1 MPDML
6 FRRCGLVLLFS
17 FAFFMMTASLLSAQS
32 AGDAAAAALYVRWA
46 EDAISRGSWSEASI
60 VLERGADYAD
70 VSSDLS
76 YLLALARF
84 YFKKPGGAVLEAVR
98 RALGTDRWNNY
109 LPEDALLLE
118 AEQLVILK
126 SYGEALNILAGVSE
140 SPESARLRLLALRFS
155 SRTDEFLRYT
165 EEAINRFPRET
176 ELIRIFLDYLRVE
189 DIFGLYPRQSERDI
203 FNLIERRLPFLL
215 PLNPELAWMAAPFI
229 RDTAEARRL
238 VAAYRAVNEP
248 VPASFPIT
256 LNLGLVDQRIILEE
270 LFAPQNRA
278 AGLDIALLDTVWDLL
293 DNEGR
298 EIFRRNLLQ
307 YSGVIS
313 IDTNFDGIPEAF
325 VAYQNGMP
333 VSYQADD
340 NQDRVL
346 ELIVEFE
353 AGLPAAA
360 MISLPP
366 EAGFGRSASL
376 LGEEDVRRIKIK
388 WEQYPAVLNAELEG
402 ERFIFRPFSFFYAP
416 LQFREYPSQVLQNQF
431 SLDYSSGTV
440 QARNIL
446 FPERNTMI
454 AALTRRVLIANSY
467 QVERASAEFS
477 GAVEVIELN
486 SSIPVR
492 AREYLDGRM
501 ISETDFLRGRP
512 IAQRVDLDLDGR
524 LETVRHFRRSSLT
537 QDGTL
542 APPETLLDYERDYDY
557 AQSDWAGDGNYEYQ
571 YY

>member
-1 MPDML
+1 MI
-6 FRRCGLVLLFS
+6 FRHCGLVLFFS
-17 FAFFMMTASLLSAQS
+17 IVFFMITPAVLSAQTAS
-32 AGDAAAAALYVRWA
+32 RGDAAAAALYVQWA
-46 EDAISRGSWSEASI
+46 EDAINRGSWSEALI
-60 VLERGADYAD
+60 VLERGVDYAN
-70 VSSDLS
+70 VSSDIS
-76 YLLALARF
+76 YLLALARS
-84 YFKKPGGAVLEAVR
+84 YFQRPVGAVLEAVR
-98 RALGTDRWNNY
+98 RAIGTDRWNNY

-118 AEQLVILK
+118 AEQLIILK
-126 SYGEALNILAGVSE
+126 SYGEALNILTGVSE
-140 SPESARLRLLALRFS
+140 SPQSARLRLLALRFS

-165 EEAINRFPRET
+165 EETFNRFPRET
-176 ELIRIFLDYLRVE
+176 EPIRIFLDYLRVE
-189 DIFGLYPRQSERDI
+189 DIYGLYPRQSEREL
-203 FNLIERRLPFLL
+203 FSLIERRLPSLL
-215 PLNPELAWMAAPFI
+215 PLDPELAWMAAPFI

-256 LNLGLVDQRIILEE
+256 LNLGLVDERIILEE
-270 LFAPQNRA
+270 LFTPQNRA
-278 AGLDIALLDTVWDLL
+278 VGLDIFLLDTIWDLL
-293 DNEGR
+293 GDEGR

-307 YSGVIS
+307 YSGVIK
-313 IDTNFDGIPEAF
+313 IDANFDGISDAF
-325 VAYQNGMP
+325 VAYQTGLP

-340 NQDRVL
+340 NQDRVP

-353 AGLPAAA
+353 VGLPTFALIA
-360 MISLPP
+360 LPP
-366 EAGFGRSASL
+366 EVSFGRSVVS
-376 LGEEDVRRIKIK
+376 EEAVRRIRIN

-416 LQFREYPSQVLQNQF
+416 LQFREYPTQVLQNQF
-431 SLDYSSGTV
+431 SLDYSGGTV

-537 QDGTL
+537 QDDGTL
-542 APPETLLDYERDYDY
+542 VPPEILLDYERDYDY
-557 AQSDWAGDGNYEYQ
+557 AQSDWAGDGNYEFQ